1 MATGKSASMTTPQ
14 LLLVE
19 NEALL
24 QEVLGIALADAGF
37 EIIAAGS
44 ATQAVAELESDA
56 TRFKA
61 VITDI
66 KLGEGQ
72 DGWLVGHRARELVP
86 DVPVVYISGDSGHE
100 WSSKGVPDSVMIMK
114 PYTPVQ
120 LVTAVATLVTN
131 TDTRRASM

>member
-1 MATGKSASMTTPQ
+1 MMEPIT

-19 NEALL
+19 DEAVIL
-24 QEVLGIALADAGF
+24 EMMGIGFSDAGF
-37 EIIAAGS
+37 DYVIARNGTEAL
-44 ATQAVAELESDA
+44 AELDADA
-56 TRFKA
+56 TRFRA
-61 VITDI
+61 IITDI
-66 KLGEGQ
+66 RLGHGP
-72 DGWLVGHRARELVP
+72 DGWDVGHRARELVP